1 MMKTML
7 KFSMLLLF
15 RLRKKMVMN
24 LFMGICVY
32 VVTNNRERQSHLKF
46 MTVRMLHSFSS
57 M

>member
-15 RLRKKMVMN
+15 RLWKKRVMN
-24 LFMGICVY
+24 LSMGICIY
-32 VVTNNRERQSHLKF
+32 VVTNNRERPSHLKF
-46 MTVRMLHSFSS
+46 MTVRMHHSFSS